1 MRPWLPIAV
10 AAACLAQPAAA
21 FDLTG
26 TWEGKQ
32 TCSGSSAG
40 EKFSFSIPS
49 TLLISQTDTTFNIHV
64 VSDSG
69 TDVYRGVGIDSVA
82 KPVNGDAYFVH
93 CGTTDEPET
102 GDDFDESGRATVK
115 TKEETG
121 VGAFKGTSAFFNAE
135 PEVASCRWSYKRIEA
150 TDPAVGGCPDT

>member
-1 MRPWLPIAV
+1 MRPWLPLAL
-10 AAACLAQPAAA
+10 AAALVAQPAAA

-49 TLLISQTDTTFNIHV
+49 TLLITQTGTALNIHV
-64 VSDSG
+64 VSESG
-69 TDVYRGVGIDSVA
+69 TDVYQGFGVDSVA
-82 KPVNGDAYFVH
+82 NPLNGDAYFVH
-93 CGTTDEPET
+93 CGTSDVPET

-115 TKEETG
+115 TKEETVG
-121 VGAFKGTSAFFNAE
+121 GAFKGTSAFFNAA
-135 PEVASCRWSYKRIEA
+135 PEVASCRWSYKR
-150 TDPAVGGCPDT
+150 TDAADPDVAGCPG